1 MSLDTGQEKTL
12 TQLMFRLFQISEL
25 MNPSSHRNYLDEFT
39 TQEINESFLWL
50 ASMVIGNS
58 ANCAF

>member
-25 MNPSSHRNYLDEFT
+25 MNLLSHRNYLYQFT
-39 TQEINESFLWL
+39 KQEINELFLWL
-50 ASMVIGNS
+50 ASVVVGNS
-58 ANCAF
+58 VTFAF